1 MYIIRAINNIFYFF
15 YLLIILR
22 IFLTWIPS
30 INWQQQPI
38 KSIREVTDMY
48 LDVFRR
54 FIPPVGGLDF
64 SPIIALIVLQIL
76 QTPINA
82 NLCNQV
88 GTR

>member
-1 MYIIRAINNIFYFF
+1 MYIVKAVNNIFYFF

-48 LDVFRR
+48 LDIFRR

-64 SPIIALIVLQIL
+64 SPIIALIVLQVL
-76 QTPINA
+76 QVVVVNA
-82 NLCNQV
+82 VSAIV
-88 GTR
+88 G